1 MMTTTGPQNTTRK
14 LIPVTKWNEHYEFP
28 TVSGLRWLI
37 FNEKENGFE
46 RCVRRIGRRVA
57 IDEAEYFR
65 WVDEQNGV
73 RAGD

>member
-1 MMTTTGPQNTTRK
+1 MNTETAETQTRRR
-14 LIPVTKWNEHYEFP
+14 LIPVTKWNEYYEFP
-28 TVSGLRWLI
+28 TVPGLRWLI
-37 FNEKENGFE
+37 FNEKENGFS

-73 RAGD
+73 GSG